1 MAERSQSLRTEGDVP
16 REQGTGLPAST
27 ELAPP
32 AVENQS
38 QKATPQPRTRPLD
51 ELLQLSGLRPES
63 RLTLTEVA
71 VIIGS
76 QTGRRPSS
84 STCWRWALKGVR
96 GKKLDVIRIGGTL
109 YTTLA
114 SVEAFLDGQPSTPSA
129 GQPPPPSR
137 PARITAASQM
147 AAQRRQREREAAK
160 RHLDDVCSPRRKAS
174 R

>member
-1 MAERSQSLRTEGDVP
+1 MAERAQRSRKDDGVVSEEG
-16 REQGTGLPAST
+16 RELPAR
-27 ELAPP
+27 EA
-32 AVENQS
+32 
-38 QKATPQPRTRPLD
+38 RTRSLD
-51 ELLQLSGLRPES
+51 ELLRLSGLQPES

-114 SVEAFLDGQPSTPSA
+114 SVEAFLAGQPSLVA
-129 GQPPPPSR
+129 ADQPPPSR
-137 PARITAASQM
+137 PARTTVASQITAE
-147 AAQRRQREREAAK
+147 RRQRERDAAK
-160 RHLDDVCSPRRKAS
+160 RHLDDICSPRRRS
-174 R
+174 PR